1 MNTIKEIEFLLKK
14 LFPINRGLVTKEN
27 LKTLRLI
34 KKILP
39 IKILSVKSGKKVFD
53 WRVPKEWEITN
64 AFISNLDGKK
74 IIDFEKNNL
83 HVATNSKKINK
94 VISFKEL
101 KKKLN
106 YLKNSIPYR
115 TMYYKN
121 DWSFCINEKQYKIL
135 SKFKKLKVVI
145 NSKFKEGRLN
155 IGEFIIKG
163 RSKKEILLSTYICH
177 PSLANDNL
185 SGIILTTLL
194 GKFLKNL
201 KNLKWSYRIVFL
213 PETIGAISYLSL
225 KKELI
230 KKNVICGFVITCVGG
245 KDIFSYKE
253 TWNNRHFLNKIIN
266 SFFIKNKIK
275 FKKYSFDI
283 NGSDERQYSSV
294 GFRINMASIFKSKY
308 YEYKEYHNSLD
319 NLNFVKAI
327 NIKKSLEI
335 YKKIINE
342 VEKVNLYESNIKFG
356 EPMLSKRN
364 LYKKTGG
371 SFIPKKKF
379 ADSEIILWVL
389 FLLDGQTTIEQIS
402 EKLKI
407 RRNFLI
413 KLIKKLVKKKL
424 IKEI

>member
-1 MNTIKEIEFLLKK
+1 MKKIIESLLKK

>member
-1 MNTIKEIEFLLKK
+1 
-14 LFPINRGLVTKEN
+14 
-27 LKTLRLI
+27 
-34 KKILP
+34 
-39 IKILSVKSGKKVFD
+39 
-53 WRVPKEWEITN
+53 
-64 AFISNLDGKK
+64 
-74 IIDFEKNNL
+74 
-83 HVATNSKKINK
+83 
-94 VISFKEL
+94 
-101 KKKLN
+101 
-106 YLKNSIPYR
+106 
-115 TMYYKN
+115 
-121 DWSFCINEKQYKIL
+121 
-135 SKFKKLKVVI
+135 
-145 NSKFKEGRLN
+145 
-155 IGEFIIKG
+155 
-163 RSKKEILLSTYICH
+163 
-177 PSLANDNL
+177 
-185 SGIILTTLL
+185 
-194 GKFLKNL
+194 
-201 KNLKWSYRIVFL
+201 
-213 PETIGAISYLSL
+213 
-225 KKELI
+225 
-230 KKNVICGFVITCVGG
+230 
-245 KDIFSYKE
+245 
-253 TWNNRHFLNKIIN
+253 
-266 SFFIKNKIK
+266 
-275 FKKYSFDI
+275 
-283 NGSDERQYSSV
+283 
-294 GFRINMASIFKSKY
+294 MASIFKSKY